1 MLRLIL
7 ILIILIAY
15 LILLLPVMLILLIW
29 RKFDRLASSKA
40 AQAMVSAVFKLMMLV
55 SGSKV
60 ELKGIENIP
69 KDEAVLFVSNH
80 KGFFDIVAG
89 YAYTPKLLGF
99 VAKAEMLKVPI
110 LNIWM
115 ILVNCLF
122 LDRKDIKKGLKTI
135 LDGIANVKA
144 GYSVWICP
152 EGTRN
157 KSEDETNLLEF
168 KEGSLKIAEKSKCY
182 VVPVAITGTRQI
194 LESHMPLI
202 KKSHVTIEYGKAF
215 KIAELEGDDKKK
227 PGSYTRDVIYK
238 MLVDSV
244 GD

>member
-15 LILLLPVMLILLIW
+15 LVLFLPIMLILLIW
-29 RKFDRLASSKA
+29 RKFDKRGSSRV
-40 AQAMVSAVFKLMMLV
+40 AQAMVATVFKLMMLV
-55 SGSKV
+55 SGAKV
-60 ELKGIENIP
+60 ELRGMENIP

-99 VAKAEMLKVPI
+99 VAKEEMKAVPI

-115 ILVNCLF
+115 VLVNCLF

-135 LDGIANVKA
+135 LDGISNVKE

-168 KEGSLKIAEKSKCY
+168 KEGSLKIAQKSRCF

-194 LESHMPLI
+194 LEAHMPLI

-215 KIAELEGDDKKK
+215 KIAELDEENKKR
-227 PGSYTRDVIYK
+227 PGSFTRDIIYS
-238 MLVDSV
+238 MLVNKDK
-244 GD
+244 